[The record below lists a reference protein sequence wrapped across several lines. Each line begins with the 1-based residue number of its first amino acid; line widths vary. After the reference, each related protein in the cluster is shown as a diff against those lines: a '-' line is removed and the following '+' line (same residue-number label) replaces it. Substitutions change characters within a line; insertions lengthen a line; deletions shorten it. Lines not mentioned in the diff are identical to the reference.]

1 LAGKQ
6 FAAVLTVI
14 GGIFYLIGAVVASV
28 IIDFV
33 SNLGNLSSGLGT
45 SSSGLSSIPSISSV
59 PGASSSA
66 ASEVLAFG
74 AVCAIAIIVSGAFIN
89 SNSSGWRKGGGI
101 LALLAMLIGA
111 IPDLGGLL
119 IGFILTLVGAVM
131 GLTYK
136 SNEPDTRMEMA
147 GGYSAPA
154 YAPLGSSLA
163 TSLSGGYCITCGQP
177 LHKGAVFC
185 KNCGSPVPQ

>member
-14 GGIFYLIGAVVASV
+14 GGVFYLVGSVVASV
-28 IIDFV
+28 IIVFV
-33 SNLGNLSSGLGT
+33 SNLGSLSSGLGP
-45 SSSGLSSIPSISSV
+45 SSGLSSIPSISSI
-59 PGASSSA
+59 PGASSSTA
-66 ASEVLAFG
+66 LEVLAFG
-74 AVCAIAIIVSGAFIN
+74 AVCGVVIIAGGALIN
-89 SNSSGWRKGGGI
+89 SSSAGRRKGGGV
-101 LALLAMLIGA
+101 LALLALLIGA

-119 IGFILTLVGAVM
+119 IGFILALVGAVM

-136 SNEPDTRMEMA
+136 PNEPDIRVGMT
-147 GGYSAPA
+147 GGYSVPA

-163 TSLSGGYCITCGQP
+163 TSFSGGYCITCGKQ
-177 LHKGAVFC
+177 LHKGALFC